1 MGQGLYAESLRRRG
15 LPMKSALDRFE
26 EKYIPEPNSG
36 CWLWFG
42 AVAGQDGRGNFRMGP
57 RGNVYAYRASW
68 EFFKGPVPDGL
79 QVLHSC
85 DMPCCVNPDHLWLG
99 TQADNMKDCAKK
111 GRIVSP
117 LAYRSGETNLNA
129 KINLAAVLEIR
140 SGLSPAESMRK
151 FGISK
156 AHVSRIKAG
165 TSWREK

>member
-1 MGQGLYAESLRRRG
+1 
-15 LPMKSALDRFE
+15 MKSALERFE

-42 AVAGQDGRGNFRMGP
+42 AVAGQAGRGNFRMDQ

-68 EFFKGPVPDGL
+68 EFFKGPIQDGI

-85 DMPCCVNPDHLWLG
+85 DMPCCVNPEHLWLG
-99 TQADNMKDCAKK
+99 TQGDNMKDCAKK

-117 LAYRSGETNLNA
+117 LGLFGEDNQNSRL
-129 KINLAAVLEIR
+129 KVPDILEIR
-140 SGLSPAESMRK
+140 SGTLTTVQCMKK

-156 AHVSRIKAG
+156 GHVSRIKNKQ
-165 TSWREK
+165 SWR